1 MEEDTFDRLYGLPLV
16 LTQITY
22 THALQYC
29 RRILHT
35 YIPCA
40 HWSGMFSSTYY
51 HVLRLTCAHSSRTFC
66 HLHISLSV
74 TFTCKASLAIYFI
87 GLAKSLW
94 PKQSCCSGTDTVWEL
109 GKGSRLYNIP
119 FETLRWRTN
128 HILPPTEDEEHQLA
142 VYCVKMADM
151 GFDQLEYQAGNIP
164 FRMDQLDMPGL
175 TVIKFSTLIHHK
187 VCQVSFPLMCCLCKK
202 RGRQRFQEVRF
213 SVCTGQHPLK
223 ADADVQHGQDWA
235 FRCAQ
240 VWKGSCVAWT
250 S

>member
-1 MEEDTFDRLYGLPLV
+1 MHIV
-16 LTQITY
+16 LE
-22 THALQYC
+22 H
-29 RRILHT
+29 
-35 YIPCA
+35 
-40 HWSGMFSSTYY
+40 
-51 HVLRLTCAHSSRTFC
+51 
-66 HLHISLSV
+66 SV
-74 TFTCKASLAIYFI
+74 TCTFHSQSHSLVKHHYFI
-87 GLAKSLW
+87 GLAKSLR
-94 PKQSCCSGTDTVWEL
+94 PKQSCCSATDTVWEL
-109 GKGSRLYNIP
+109 GRLYNIP

-164 FRMDQLDMPGL
+164 FRMDQLDIPGL

-202 RGRQRFQEVRF
+202 RGRRRFQEVRF

-240 VWKGSCVAWT
+240 VWKGSCGAWT